1 MGNGDLSMNEFSLKL
16 TEVEKTALI
25 EALDYTLRGN
35 GLNVAEMIVPLAKK
49 VQYAELIIVEPAEV
63 QK

>member
-1 MGNGDLSMNEFSLKL
+1 MGNGDLSLNEFSLKL
-16 TEVEKTALI
+16 TEVEKAALI

-49 VQYAELIIVEPAEV
+49 VQYAEPIIVEPAEV